1 MFDFCNSVGG
11 GGFPVLVVVLELLPE
26 TMFSTTPDKSVRSG
40 MCEESLLYIE
50 LELAVVSLFGFCL
63 LDSTYFSC
71 CFRKMAFFS
80 SSWMLLKE
88 LRVSW
93 KDLMALQGGKG

>member
-1 MFDFCNSVGG
+1 MDA
-11 GGFPVLVVVLELLPE
+11 VVVALLELLLPPE

-40 MCEESLLYIE
+40 MCEDSRLYIE
-50 LELAVVSLFGFCL
+50 LDVVSLFGFCL

-71 CFRKMAFFS
+71 CFRKIAFFR

-88 LRVSW
+88 DVISGSL
-93 KDLMALQGGKG
+93 KDLMALEEERFD